1 METVEK
7 PIIDNDV
14 QPGIINSKLLDQFE
28 SIISTI
34 SLFKV
39 NLTSMQNEIRS
50 LEKGVRKEFK
60 HIKKTAISNKPKS
73 KRAPSGFAKPTKVTK
88 ELCAFMNKTEG
99 TEIARTDVTKALVS
113 YIKENNLSYSENKQI
128 IIPDDKLKGLLG
140 IDNESKQ
147 LTYFNIQQYMNK
159 HFCKKQEDILEMNS
173 SV

>member
-113 YIKENNLSYSENKQI
+113 YIKDNNLSYSENKQI

>member
-34 SLFKV
+34 SLFKI

-113 YIKENNLSYSENKQI
+113 YIKDNNLSYSENKQI

>member
-1 METVEK
+1 METVEN

-14 QPGIINSKLLDQFE
+14 QPGIINSKLLEQFE

-34 SLFKV
+34 SLFKI